1 MVDISVDLN
10 GLLLAVYSLGVA
22 TAVWGGIVCYAL
34 SIDAP
39 AEGDVMFA
47 MQEYLLSQRNHHYD
61 SAVYGGYLVC
71 ITSLVGLVMV
81 REHQTAVV
89 VPCERC

>member
-1 MVDISVDLN
+1 
-10 GLLLAVYSLGVA
+10 
-22 TAVWGGIVCYAL
+22 
-34 SIDAP
+34 
-39 AEGDVMFA
+39 MFA
-47 MQEYLLSQRNHHYD
+47 VQEYLLSQRNHHYD